1 MSERTLIQ
9 LTDAVPDG
17 PFRFDAPINLAIREG
32 ETLILTGPNG
42 SGKTTLANML
52 RGATRLSQGS
62 RHTAADIRIEYV
74 AFHDQY
80 TSSVDTGASAYQMRW
95 NQGAMDEDFEPRVKD
110 VLSTLPD
117 NADLIDTADLMDRTI
132 VSLSSGEWRRLQL
145 ARVLARKPNV
155 LIMDNPYLGL
165 DHAGRRVVANMLE
178 QLTARHPMA
187 LVLITSRTKT
197 KTKTNQPLRP
207 NGHLPS
213 SEGRSLGET
222 ETGTSIVVDARNIT
236 IRYGSRTILRDFN
249 LTIREGEHW
258 ALKGPNGSGKST
270 LLSLICAD
278 NPQGYACDITL
289 FGRHRG
295 TGESIWDIKKHIG
308 FVSPEMYRAYR
319 RNLPVKVIVASGLH
333 DTTGLFRQ
341 PTADDIQQ
349 VSQWMERFAI
359 SEWADRSYLTLSG
372 GEQRWVLLC
381 RAFVKN
387 PQLLILDEPYHALDN
402 HYRQMANDI
411 ICDYC
416 SQRKRTLIMVSHY
429 DEDFPPIIDHWVE
442 IEGDRRR

>member
-17 PFRFDAPINLAIREG
+17 PFRFAAPINLTISEG

-62 RHTAADIRIEYV
+62 RHTAANIRIEYV

-95 NQGAMDEDFEPRVKD
+95 NQGAMDEDFEPRVRD
-110 VLSTLPD
+110 VLSLLPAS
-117 NADLIDTADLMDRTI
+117 ADLIDTADLMDRTI

-145 ARVLARKPNV
+145 ARVLAKEPQV
-155 LIMDNPYLGL
+155 LIIDNPYIGL
-165 DHAGRRVVANMLE
+165 DHAGRRVVADMLQ
-178 QLTARHPMA
+178 QLTARRPMA
-187 LVLITSRTKT
+187 LVLITSREDGLHEQKEVYTEPSPYQET
-197 KTKTNQPLRP
+197 R
-207 NGHLPS
+207 GGLPIL
-213 SEGRSLGET
+213 E
-222 ETGTSIVVDARNIT
+222 ARNIT
-236 IRYGSRTILRDFN
+236 VRYGRRTILKDFSLN
-249 LTIREGEHW
+249 IREGEHW

-289 FGRHRG
+289 FGRRRG
-295 TGESIWDIKKHIG
+295 TGESIWEIKKNIG

-349 VSQWMERFAI
+349 VSQWMERFGI
-359 SEWADRSYLTLSG
+359 SSWADRSYMTLSG

-402 HYRQMANDI
+402 HYRQMATSI

-416 SQRKRTLIMVSHY
+416 SQPRHTLIMVSHY
-429 DEDFPPIIDHWVE
+429 DEDFPPIIDHC
-442 IEGDRRR
+442 IELKTPNKQ